1 MQIYVCNAY
10 IYIII
15 RVCIYI
21 YICVCVLS
29 VNILV
34 DPCKNAW
41 FLQVKDLAVEAQNAQ
56 SPLQLQVQPKG
67 NKILGISFINHGHFK
82 GEKRAHVQYVKHDH
96 L

>member
-1 MQIYVCNAY
+1 MYVMH
-10 IYIII
+10 IYILLY
-15 RVCIYI
+15 VYVYI